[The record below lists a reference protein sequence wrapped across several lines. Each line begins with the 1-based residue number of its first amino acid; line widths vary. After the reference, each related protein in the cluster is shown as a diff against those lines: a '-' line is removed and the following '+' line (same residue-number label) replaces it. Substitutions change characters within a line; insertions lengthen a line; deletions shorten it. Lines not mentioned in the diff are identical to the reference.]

1 MHSRFSVS
9 GNIVDVVNERI
20 FKGTIYIENDR
31 IASIFESDCESD
43 NYLLPG
49 LIDAHIHIESSMLV
63 PSEFARLASVH
74 GTVATVSDPHEIAN
88 VLGLEGVNFM
98 IENGNSVPFK
108 FYFGAPSCV
117 PATTYESSGATIGI
131 KDIEEL
137 LQRKKIRYLSE
148 MMNFPGVINNDIEVR
163 GKLNVAKQ
171 HNKPIDGHAPGLKG
185 IDLETYIKA
194 GIATDHECFTIEE
207 ALEKIGH
214 GMHIQIRE
222 GSAAKNF
229 ETLIPLLK
237 LHPDKIMLCS
247 DDKHPDDLAEGHIN
261 LLVKRGI
268 KLGYDPI
275 ALLKTCTVNPIKHY
289 RLDAGLLQKG
299 DPADFIVVNDLHD
312 FKVLSVFINGEMVA
326 QNGISLIKPVQ
337 AKSPNK
343 FSADRIN
350 KNDLQVKASGKQM
363 KIIKAIDGQLVT
375 DQKIVD
381 VKSANDIIL
390 NDPENDV
397 IKIVVLNRYL
407 KSKPSVGF
415 INGFG
420 LKRGAIASTVAHD
433 SHNIIAVGTNDNEI
447 AEAINLLI
455 MSKGGISLVDGKKS
469 ILLPLTVAGIMSNE
483 DGYKVAENYK
493 TLNHEV
499 KNLGSS
505 LKSPFM
511 TMSFMA
517 LLVIPELKISDKG
530 LFDVNEFKFT
540 SLFV

>member
-1 MHSRFSVS
+1 MHSKFSIS

-20 FKGTIYIENDR
+20 FKGTINIENDR
-31 IASIFESDCESD
+31 IVSISEAVCESD

-117 PATTYESSGATIGI
+117 PATSFESSGAVIGI

-137 LQRKKIRYLSE
+137 LQRKEIKYLSE
-148 MMNFPGVINNDIEVR
+148 MMNFPGVIHNDTVVR
-163 GKLNVAKQ
+163 GKLNFAKQ

-185 IDLETYIKA
+185 TDLTTYINA
-194 GIATDHECFTIEE
+194 GITTDHECFTIEE

-229 ETLIPLLK
+229 EALIPLLK
-237 LHPDKIMLCS
+237 LYPDKIMLCS

-268 KLGYDPI
+268 QLGYDPI
-275 ALLKTCTVNPIKHY
+275 AILKTCTFNPVKHY
-289 RLDAGLLQKG
+289 QLDVGLLQKG
-299 DPADFIVVNDLHD
+299 DPADFIVVNNLSD
-312 FKVLSVFINGEMVA
+312 FNVLSVFINGEMVS
-326 QNGISLIKPVQ
+326 QNGISHIKPILV
-337 AKSPNK
+337 KSPNK

-350 KNDLQVKASGKQM
+350 ENDLLVKASGDRM

-375 DQKIVD
+375 EQKIVD
-381 VKSANDIIL
+381 VKSTNGYIL
-390 NDPENDV
+390 SDPENDV
-397 IKIVVLNRYL
+397 IKIVVLNRYS
-407 KSKPSVGF
+407 KSKPTVGF
-415 INGFG
+415 INGFA

-433 SHNIIAVGTNDNEI
+433 SHNIIAVGTSDDEI
-447 AEAINLLI
+447 VKAISLLI
-455 MSKGGISLVDGKKS
+455 MTKGGISLVDGEKT
-469 ILLPLTVAGIMSNE
+469 ILLPLPVAGIMSND

-493 TLNHEV
+493 LLNNAV
-499 KNLGSS
+499 KNLGST

-517 LLVIPELKISDKG
+517 LLVIPELKISDRG
-530 LFDVNEFKFT
+530 LFDVNDFKIT